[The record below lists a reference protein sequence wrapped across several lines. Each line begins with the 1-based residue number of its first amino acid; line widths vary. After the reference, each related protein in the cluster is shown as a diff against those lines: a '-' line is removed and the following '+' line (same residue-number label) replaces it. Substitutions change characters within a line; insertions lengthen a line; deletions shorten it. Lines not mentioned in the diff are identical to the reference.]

1 MTAYFAKSTSNDL
14 YSWENVITVAKLGKC
29 QNDSEKKDN
38 LSCKILC
45 NFRFKGKCNKYVKIG
60 LMPK

>member
-1 MTAYFAKSTSNDL
+1 MGNAKSSSNDL
-14 YSWENVITVAKLGKC
+14 HSWENVITVAKLGKC

-38 LSCKILC
+38 QNCKILR
-45 NFRFKGKCNKYVKIG
+45 NFRFKRKCDKQVKIG